1 MRRGPIDKD
10 RAGPMRRGPSG
21 ERGPLQ
27 RGPLETQATLYSR
40 ESGGAGRR
48 PRLTIW
54 FKAARFLPITRSGSF
69 RGELTAIS
77 TLRQESMRRA
87 SARRLYLRVR
97 AGFGRG
103 ASRPGGNP
111 GGAGRPGK

>member
-27 RGPLETQATLYSR
+27 RGPLETHKALYSR

-77 TLRQESMRRA
+77 TLRQ
-87 SARRLYLRVR
+87 
-97 AGFGRG
+97 
-103 ASRPGGNP
+103 
-111 GGAGRPGK
+111 

>member
-1 MRRGPIDKD
+1 
-10 RAGPMRRGPSG
+10 MRRGPSG
-21 ERGPLQ
+21 EGDPLQ
-27 RGPLETQATLYSR
+27 RCPLETQKALYSR

-54 FKAARFLPITRSGSF
+54 FKAVRFLPITKQGSF

-87 SARRLYLRVR
+87 SARRLYLRAV
-97 AGFGRG
+97 FGRG
-103 ASRPGGNP
+103 TSRPGGNP